1 MVSDSSMV
9 VQTYHSSSRGIDK
22 RILSS
27 GQPVINSEFSKPNS
41 ESKEK
46 KKVKNKNRKLSE

>member
-46 KKVKNKNRKLSE
+46 KSKK